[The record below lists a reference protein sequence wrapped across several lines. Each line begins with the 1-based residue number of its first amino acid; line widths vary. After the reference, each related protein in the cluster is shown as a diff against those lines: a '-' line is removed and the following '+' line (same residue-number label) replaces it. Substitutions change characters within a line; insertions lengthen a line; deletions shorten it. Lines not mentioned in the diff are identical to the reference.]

1 MSSAV
6 YRKSHNTFHVD
17 QQRRIDAGSWLG
29 AYAANAAR
37 IDSRVMS
44 ANASSAGLPPER
56 GPRIGAATY
65 SSLSN
70 HQRVQALSS
79 NATRML
85 KKFRRYHVA

>member
-44 ANASSAGLPPER
+44 ANASSAGLPPVST
-56 GPRIGAATY
+56 AAIAAK
-65 SSLSN
+65 SW
-70 HQRVQALSS
+70 R
-79 NATRML
+79 
-85 KKFRRYHVA
+85 